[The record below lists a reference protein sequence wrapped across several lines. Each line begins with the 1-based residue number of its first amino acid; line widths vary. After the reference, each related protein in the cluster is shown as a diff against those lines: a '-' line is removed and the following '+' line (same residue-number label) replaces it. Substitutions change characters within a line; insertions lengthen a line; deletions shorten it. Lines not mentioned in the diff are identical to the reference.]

1 MKIIKAGIAGY
12 GKMGMIREDSFDRSD
27 RVELVSI
34 FDLNKEIIP
43 SASSIS
49 NSIDELKTDLE
60 KYSAELFSNLSSN
73 LTEVEKNEIR
83 SSLKKLILKLQK
95 MNSFAVS
102 KANLSDEFHKYS
114 S

>member
-1 MKIIKAGIAGY
+1 MTLAKRID
-12 GKMGMIREDSFDRSD
+12 DSAKLFDDFEHNLYISK
-27 RVELVSI
+27 
-34 FDLNKEIIP
+34 NYKN
-43 SASSIS
+43 IS